1 MTKQISRVLTD
12 ILTEQGL
19 GEFSSGQTVLENGV
33 IRIKGHFSCAGP
45 EQAMELFQKFDG
57 SSGWLCTAESKKI
70 YIIRPDM
77 PAEYENDWPRWG
89 ELVSQD
95 GKTSLHLRHNG
106 SNWTVTLLEGVK
118 GEPGDSPV
126 DSIICKTSLPGHGW
140 TLQYHVLYEPVS
152 VNGLEQYTATLSRFT
167 GLKKGAKP

>member
-1 MTKQISRVLTD
+1 MTTKQISRVLTD

-19 GEFSSGQTVLENGV
+19 GEFSSGQTVLENGI
-33 IRIKGHFSCAGP
+33 IRVKEHFSCGSP
-45 EQAMELFQKFDG
+45 EQAMKEFRGFNG

-70 YIIRPDM
+70 YTIPSDI
-77 PAEYENDWPRWG
+77 PAKYENSWPRWG

-106 SNWTVTLLEGVK
+106 SNWTVTVLEGVDS
-118 GEPGDSPV
+118 ESGDSSV
-126 DSIICKTSLPGHGW
+126 DSIICKTSLPGRKGQ

-152 VNGLEQYTATLSRFT
+152 VNGLEQYTATVSRFT
-167 GLKKGAKP
+167 GLKGA